1 MLHGAPDLPTAR
13 PLAVVATTP
22 LEVAEVRLAAVLR
35 RLAAAVAD
43 ELPQR
48 APRAR
53 VLQAERRVRTLRA
66 LPVRRVARGAT
77 DVRLDVAAAYGRL
90 AAVCHRLGLE
100 DDCAAALGLAAAERR
115 AARGSRAEV
124 VLRPP
129 VPGSAAAGRRLGAVR
144 GPRGAG
150 RCGAPGPS
158 RDRRPTRTPVLAAGV
173 RA

>member
-22 LEVAEVRLAAVLR
+22 LEVAEARLAAVLR

-77 DVRLDVAAAYGRL
+77 DVRLEVAAAYGRL
-90 AAVCHRLGLE
+90 AAACHRRGLE
-100 DDCAAALGLAAAERR
+100 DDCAAALGRATAERR
-115 AARGSRAEV
+115 AARGPRAEV

-129 VPGSAAAGRRLGAVR
+129 VPGPAAVSRLGAVR

-158 RDRRPTRTPVLAAGV
+158 RDRRPTRTSALAAGV